1 MKFILFITLLSLS
14 ILVYGQKSVQEFT
27 VLFYNVENL
36 FDTEDEPDKKD
47 EEFTPGSDKAWDQDK
62 YEKKL
67 KDIARVL
74 SSVDSTDLPEIIG
87 LCEIENRKV
96 LEELVNIR
104 SLRKGNYSIVHS
116 ESPDNRGIDVALL
129 YRADEFSVHESES
142 IPVIFPFDSS
152 MTTRDILYVTGKE
165 KDGESFHFFV
175 NHWSSRNQGEKETE
189 PKRIYAAVTLRKEID
204 ELMNR
209 DPDAKILIMGDFN
222 DEPTNHSI
230 FEMLMANN
238 KRKNASERELY
249 NLMYDLHNVD
259 NAGTYFYSGNWNM
272 LDQLIISQS
281 LLRDKTG
288 YHTGFNSGKILKQQW
303 MLYHD
308 QQFDEYVPNK
318 TYGGPEYY
326 GGISDHLP
334 VYVTLVKE

>member
-1 MKFILFITLLSLS
+1 MKNIIFLLLLIFS
-14 ILVYGQKSVQEFT
+14 INISGQRTRKEFT
-27 VLFYNVENL
+27 IIFYNVENL
-36 FDTEDEPDKKD
+36 FDTEDDPLTDDK
-47 EEFTPGSDKAWDQDK
+47 EFTPDSEKSWDQDK

-74 SSVDSTDLPEIIG
+74 SSVNSSDLPEIIG

-116 ESPDNRGIDVALL
+116 ESPDNRGIDVAFL
-129 YRADEFSVHESES
+129 YRGDEFSVHESKS

-152 MTTRDILYVTGKE
+152 LTTRDILYVTGKE

-175 NHWSSRNQGEKETE
+175 NHWSSRSQGEKETE

-204 ELMNR
+204 VLMNR
-209 DPDAKILIMGDFN
+209 DPDAKIVIMGDFN
-222 DEPTNHSI
+222 DEPTNRSI
-230 FEMLMANN
+230 FEMLLANN

-249 NLMYDLHNVD
+249 NLMYDLHNID
-259 NAGTYFYSGNWNM
+259 NAGTYFYRGSWNM
-272 LDQLIISQS
+272 LDQIIVSQS
-281 LLRDKTG
+281 LIRDKTG
-288 YHTGFNSGKILKQQW
+288 YHTGFDNGKILKQQW

-308 QQFDEYVPNK
+308 QQLDEYVPNK

-334 VYVTLVKE
+334 VYVTLIK

>member
-1 MKFILFITLLSLS
+1 MKVILFIPLLSLS

-36 FDTEDEPDKKD
+36 FDTEDEPGKED
-47 EEFTPGSDKAWDQDK
+47 EEFTPGSEKSWDQDK

-67 KDIARVL
+67 EDIARVL
-74 SSVDSTDLPEIIG
+74 SSVNSTDLPEIIG

-116 ESPDNRGIDVALL
+116 ESADNRGIDVALL
-129 YRADEFSVHESES
+129 YRADDFSVHESES

-152 MTTRDILYVTGKE
+152 ITTRDILYVTGKE

-175 NHWSSRNQGEKETE
+175 NHWSSRSQGEKETE
-189 PKRIYAAVTLRKEID
+189 PKRIYAAVILRKEID

-222 DEPTNHSI
+222 DEPTNRSI

-259 NAGTYFYSGNWNM
+259 NAGTYFYKGNWNM

-281 LLRDKTG
+281 FLGGRTG
-288 YHTGFNSGKILKQQW
+288 YHTGFDSGKILKQQW

>member
-1 MKFILFITLLSLS
+1 MKNIIFILLLIFS
-14 ILVYGQKSVQEFT
+14 INISGQRARKEFT
-27 VLFYNVENL
+27 IIFYNVENL
-36 FDTEDEPDKKD
+36 FDTEDDPLTDD
-47 EEFTPGSDKAWDQDK
+47 NEFTPDSEKSWDHDK
-62 YEKKL
+62 YGKKL

-74 SSVDSTDLPEIIG
+74 SSVNSSDLPEIIG

-142 IPVIFPFDSS
+142 VPVIFPFDSS

-165 KDGESFHFFV
+165 KDGESFYFFV
-175 NHWSSRNQGEKETE
+175 NHWSSRGQGEKETE
-189 PKRIYAAVTLRKEID
+189 PKRIYAAVTLRKKID
-204 ELMNR
+204 ALMNR
-209 DPDAKILIMGDFN
+209 DPHAKIVIMGDFN
-222 DEPTNHSI
+222 DEPTNRSI
-230 FEMLMANN
+230 FEMLIANN

-249 NLMYDLHNVD
+249 NLMYDLHNID
-259 NAGTYFYSGNWNM
+259 NAGTYFYRGNWNM
-272 LDQLIISQS
+272 LDQLIVSQS
-281 LLRDKTG
+281 LLREKTG
-288 YHTGFNSGKILKQQW
+288 YHTGFDSGKILKQQW